1 MATIVMDMDGC
12 DIAHETLMLE
22 EYGEEVMCAGWI
34 SPRTLKGESEVALA
48 LAIAPVEE
56 VETGRFFLPTALPQC
71 P

>member
-34 SPRTLKGESEVALA
+34 PPRALKGENVVA

-56 VETGRFFLPTALPQC
+56 VDAEMFFRLAALPQC

>member
-1 MATIVMDMDGC
+1 MATFVMDTDGC

-48 LAIAPVEE
+48 PVEE
-56 VETGRFFLPTALPQC
+56 VETGKFFLPTVLPQC

>member
-12 DIAHETLMLE
+12 DVAHETLMLE

-34 SPRTLKGESEVALA
+34 PPRTLKGENVVA
-48 LAIAPVEE
+48 LAIAPAEE
-56 VETGRFFLPTALPQC
+56 VDTEMFFRLAALPKC